1 MRTTITF
8 EPDVAAAIER
18 VRRERSVGVSEAAN
32 ELIRAG
38 LVAKGPRKRFVQ
50 RTHDMG
56 EAKID
61 VTNVAEA
68 IETLDGPFWR

>member
-18 VRRERSVGVSEAAN
+18 VRRERSLGMSEVVN
-32 ELIRAG
+32 ELVRAS

-50 RTHDMG
+50 KTDDMG
-56 EAKID
+56 PAKVD

-68 IETLDGPFWR
+68 IATLDGPFWR